1 MEYTTFPAPQ
11 REVTTVIGI
20 LLGLL
25 FGSAQLALLIVGV
38 LSLAAGRLKIWPFVV
53 QFFCPLAG
61 LFLCAWLRT
70 EQLLPCAIAMSAV
83 LIVGAVVTFLRM
95 RARNSKGKKD

>member
-1 MEYTTFPAPQ
+1 MGYTTFPAPEG
-11 REVTTVIGI
+11 EVTTVIGI

-25 FGSAQLALLIVGV
+25 FGSAQLYLLIVGV
-38 LSLAAGRLKIWPFVV
+38 MSVADRRLKIWPFVV

-61 LFLCAWLRT
+61 LLLCAWLRT

-83 LIVGAVVTFLRM
+83 LIVGAVVTFLRI
-95 RARNSKGKKD
+95 RSRSTKGKKD

>member
-1 MEYTTFPAPQ
+1 M
-11 REVTTVIGI
+11 IGI

-25 FGSAQLALLIVGV
+25 FGSGQLALLIVGV
-38 LSLAAGRLKIWPFVV
+38 ESLAAGRLKIWPFAV

-61 LFLCAWLRT
+61 LLLCAWLRT

-83 LIVGAVVTFLRM
+83 LIVGAVIAFLRI
-95 RARNSKGKKD
+95 RSRNTKGKKD